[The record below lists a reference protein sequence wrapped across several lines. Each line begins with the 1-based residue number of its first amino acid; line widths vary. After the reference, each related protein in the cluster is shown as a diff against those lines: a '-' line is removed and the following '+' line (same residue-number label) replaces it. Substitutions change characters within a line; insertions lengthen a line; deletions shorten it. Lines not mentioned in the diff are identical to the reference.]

1 MFIDYVKVELIAG
14 RGGRGAVH
22 FRREKFIPKGGPDGG
37 DGGRGGHII
46 FCADSNLHTLQDVR
60 YRKKYIA
67 ERGGN
72 GGGSRKTGK
81 NGHDVTVKVPVGTI
95 VKNAGSGNILA
106 DLVTD
111 GDSSVVCHGGIGG
124 KGNLRFRSSTN
135 RAPDKAQP
143 GKDGESGT
151 FEVELKILADVGLVG
166 MPNAGKSTLL
176 SKISSARPKIADY
189 PFTTLEPKLGIVKYG
204 EYSSFVMADIPGL
217 IEGASSGKGL
227 GHRFLKHIERNKVLL
242 YLIDSQDENP
252 FQTFKALRKEILSFN
267 PDLDIKPSMICRTKS
282 DLGVDLSEE
291 WNQFE
296 DNVHSISSISGDGLE
311 QLVSDLSKRI

>member
-1 MFIDYVKVELIAG
+1 MFIDYVKVELTAG

-46 FCADSNLHTLQDVR
+46 FSADSNLHTLQDVR

-81 NGHDVTVKVPVGTI
+81 NGQDVIVKVPVGTI

-106 DLVTD
+106 DLVID
-111 GDSSVVCHGGIGG
+111 GDSRVVCHGGIGG

-135 RAPDKAQP
+135 RAPSRAQS
-143 GKDGESGT
+143 GKEGESGI

-166 MPNAGKSTLL
+166 MPNVGKSTLL
-176 SKISSARPKIADY
+176 SKISSARPKIAAY

-217 IEGASSGKGL
+217 IEGASSGKDL
-227 GHRFLKHIERNKVLL
+227 GHRFLKHIERNKILL

-252 FQTFKALRKEILSFN
+252 FQTFKALKREILSFN

-291 WNQFE
+291 WNQFD

>member
-1 MFIDYVKVELIAG
+1 
-14 RGGRGAVH
+14 
-22 FRREKFIPKGGPDGG
+22 
-37 DGGRGGHII
+37 
-46 FCADSNLHTLQDVR
+46 
-60 YRKKYIA
+60 
-67 ERGGN
+67 
-72 GGGSRKTGK
+72 
-81 NGHDVTVKVPVGTI
+81 
-95 VKNAGSGNILA
+95 
-106 DLVTD
+106 
-111 GDSSVVCHGGIGG
+111 
-124 KGNLRFRSSTN
+124 
-135 RAPDKAQP
+135 
-143 GKDGESGT
+143 
-151 FEVELKILADVGLVG
+151 
-166 MPNAGKSTLL
+166 
-176 SKISSARPKIADY
+176 
-189 PFTTLEPKLGIVKYG
+189 
-204 EYSSFVMADIPGL
+204 MADIPGL

>member
-1 MFIDYVKVELIAG
+1 MFVDYVKIELTAG

-60 YRKKYIA
+60 YKRKYIA

-81 NGHDVTVKVPVGTI
+81 NGQDVTVKVPVGTI
-95 VKNAGSGNILA
+95 VKNKGSGNILA

-111 GDSSVVCHGGIGG
+111 GDSRVVCHGGIGG

-135 RAPDKAQP
+135 RAPSKAQS
-143 GKDGESGT
+143 GKEGESGI

-252 FQTFKALRKEILSFN
+252 FQTFKALKREILSFN
-267 PDLDIKPSMICRTKS
+267 PDLDIKPSMVCRTKS
-282 DLGVDLSEE
+282 DLGVDLSQE
-291 WNQFE
+291 WNRFE

-311 QLVSDLSKRI
+311 QLVSNLSKRI

>member
-1 MFIDYVKVELIAG
+1 MFVDYVKIELTAG

-60 YRKKYIA
+60 YKRKYIA

-81 NGHDVTVKVPVGTI
+81 NGQDVTVKVPLGTI

-111 GDSSVVCHGGIGG
+111 GDSRVVCHGGIGG

-135 RAPDKAQP
+135 RAPSKAQS
-143 GKDGESGT
+143 GKEGESGIY
-151 FEVELKILADVGLVG
+151 EVELKILADVGLVG

-252 FQTFKALRKEILSFN
+252 FQTFKALKREILSFN
-267 PDLDIKPSMICRTKS
+267 PDLDIKPSMVCRTKS
-282 DLGVDLSEE
+282 DLGVDLSQE
-291 WNQFE
+291 WNRFE

-311 QLVSDLSKRI
+311 QLVSNLSKRI

>member
-81 NGHDVTVKVPVGTI
+81 NGQDVTVKVPVGTI

-106 DLVTD
+106 DLVID
-111 GDSSVVCHGGIGG
+111 GDSRVVCHGGIGG

-135 RAPDKAQP
+135 RAPSKAQP
-143 GKDGESGT
+143 GKEGESGI

-252 FQTFKALRKEILSFN
+252 FQTFKALKREILSFN
-267 PDLDIKPSMICRTKS
+267 PDLDIKPSMVCRTKS
-282 DLGVDLSEE
+282 DLGVDLSQE
-291 WNQFE
+291 WNRFE

-311 QLVSDLSKRI
+311 QLVSDLSRCI